1 MRNDILTTRMFF
13 LLFFTLTAFEMCGQS
28 LDTITRS
35 RKLSYKSFIF
45 PALLTTGGIVMI
57 NSDLSNTIQDQSNHF
72 FGKNFK
78 TGTDNFLPF
87 VPIAQIYMGPIL
99 GFKPK
104 DNVLNQTIDIVVA
117 NSITLVV
124 VEVTKNLVRYERPDH
139 SNNFSFPSGH
149 TAISFTTAALLYHQY
164 RDSNLWYASSGFLF
178 ATATGILR
186 IANNKHFA
194 PDVITGAG
202 IGLASGLLVSYYN
215 PFRTIKFGKNRKTS
229 ALVYPQIGNQIGIG
243 LILKPE

>member
-1 MRNDILTTRMFF
+1 
-13 LLFFTLTAFEMCGQS
+13 MCGQS
-28 LDTITRS
+28 LDTITKT

-45 PALLTTGGIVMI
+45 PALLTAGGIVMI
-57 NSDLSNTIQDQSNHF
+57 NSDLSNTIQDQSNIF
-72 FGKNFK
+72 FGQDFK

-87 VPIAQIYMGPIL
+87 VPIAQIYMGPLL

-104 DNVLNQTIDIVVA
+104 DNVRNRTIDIVVA
-117 NSITLVV
+117 NSITFAVV
-124 VEVTKNLVRYERPDH
+124 GVTKNLVRHERPDY

-194 PDVITGAG
+194 ADVITGAG

-215 PFRTIKFGKNRKTS
+215 PFRAIKLGKNKKTS

-243 LILKPE
+243 LLIKPE